1 MDSIMEPYVADL
13 LADDITASMVELL
26 SGDGGAAQ
34 MDVGVLDAYLRAIG
48 ALPAHPA
55 APGADLAAAA
65 EVESMA
71 SNDDTN
77 GNWDTK
83 VDAKVPSAFLPP
95 PPGFP
100 PLPVPALAD
109 EPVYAAPVDEGDAI
123 RAFMQQLE
131 WSEQYNGDDD
141 APAPD
146 DSMASRPQLC
156 APYDDDIDANLR
168 AMEKDAAERPS
179 PDYLDTVHS
188 GQISAASRAS
198 LVAWMGRLTHRY
210 ELAAGTL
217 HRAVSYFD
225 RFLSARA
232 LPSYTEH
239 QLSLVGATAVYT
251 AAKYEDQGTVFKLDA
266 REIASYGEFASAQEV
281 LAMER
286 EMMAALGYRLGG
298 PNAETFVEHF
308 TRYSK
313 GKEELRVQ
321 RLARHIADRSLESYG
336 CLGYLP
342 SVVAAAV
349 ISIARWTLNPP
360 GALPWSSELHGLTG
374 GEAVVVRRP
383 EQKTKGVELSGRRRR
398 ARRRVGLNAAPR
410 GSSACTPERLGG
422 ADQYPGYGGGGGG
435 GGGIPPRRPQ
445 GSARV
450 GPGARAARGA
460 HLGRRIRRSSHV
472 GPIQRTRCARSGRRR
487 KLWVGF
493 TTFCAPPPLA
503 CKALAPL
510 THFCFAITTIFT
522 SHKRSGIA
530 ERKEASAMGASPS
543 RPLEQSPSSSEGE
556 NHRVKYASYTTQGF
570 RPHMEDALAVEL
582 DLDAT
587 TSFFGVYDGHG
598 GAEVAMYCAK
608 RFHTMLLEDVDY
620 INNLPNAIT
629 SVCFRLDDD
638 LQRSNE
644 WRESLNPCANR
655 NCLTNI
661 CANLH
666 HFTEDYVPPSYEG
679 STACVVIIRGNQII
693 VGNVGDSRCVLSKNG
708 QAISL
713 SFDHKPHHEAE
724 RERIQRAGGH
734 VFLRRILGM
743 LATSRAI
750 GDFAYK
756 QNRNM
761 PPSQQMVTCVPDIR
775 VENITDDTEFLVIAS
790 DGVWD
795 GMRNNNVVQ
804 FVRQELRPGE
814 ENLRETCEKLVG
826 HCLHSND
833 NATAILVKFK
843 PIEEDPDEVASA
855 RDEHQHNPEGGDE
868 KLDINNDNV

>member
-1 MDSIMEPYVADL
+1 MS
-13 LADDITASMVELL
+13 
-26 SGDGGAAQ
+26 
-34 MDVGVLDAYLRAIG
+34 
-48 ALPAHPA
+48 
-55 APGADLAAAA
+55 
-65 EVESMA
+65 
-71 SNDDTN
+71 
-77 GNWDTK
+77 
-83 VDAKVPSAFLPP
+83 PP
-95 PPGFP
+95 PPPAPAPAPRAVAHRVLPCNRRRRRSTSRIGHRRPRRHGRPGFLLP
-100 PLPVPALAD
+100 PLPRAPMLSWRGAQLGRRAREREEALAWT
-109 EPVYAAPVDEGDAI
+109 PEG
-123 RAFMQQLE
+123 R
-131 WSEQYNGDDD
+131 
-141 APAPD
+141 
-146 DSMASRPQLC
+146 
-156 APYDDDIDANLR
+156 
-168 AMEKDAAERPS
+168 
-179 PDYLDTVHS
+179 
-188 GQISAASRAS
+188 
-198 LVAWMGRLTHRY
+198 
-210 ELAAGTL
+210 
-217 HRAVSYFD
+217 
-225 RFLSARA
+225 
-232 LPSYTEH
+232 
-239 QLSLVGATAVYT
+239 
-251 AAKYEDQGTVFKLDA
+251 
-266 REIASYGEFASAQEV
+266 
-281 LAMER
+281 
-286 EMMAALGYRLGG
+286 
-298 PNAETFVEHF
+298 
-308 TRYSK
+308 
-313 GKEELRVQ
+313 
-321 RLARHIADRSLESYG
+321 
-336 CLGYLP
+336 
-342 SVVAAAV
+342 
-349 ISIARWTLNPP
+349 
-360 GALPWSSELHGLTG
+360 

-510 THFCFAITTIFT
+510 THFCFATTTIFT

-530 ERKEASAMGASPS
+530 ESPYRKEASAMGASPS

-775 VENITDDTEFLVIAS
+775 V
-790 DGVWD
+790 GWH
-795 GMRNNNVVQ
+795 
-804 FVRQELRPGE
+804 
-814 ENLRETCEKLVG
+814 EK
-826 HCLHSND
+826 
-833 NATAILVKFK
+833 
-843 PIEEDPDEVASA
+843 
-855 RDEHQHNPEGGDE
+855 
-868 KLDINNDNV
+868 